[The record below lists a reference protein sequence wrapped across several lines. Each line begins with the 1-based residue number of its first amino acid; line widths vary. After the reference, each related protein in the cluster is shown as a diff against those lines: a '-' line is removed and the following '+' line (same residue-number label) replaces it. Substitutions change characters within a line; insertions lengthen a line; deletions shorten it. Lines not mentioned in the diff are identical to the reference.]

1 MVSNQSPS
9 TPLLNVCISTDNA
22 NTERVQAQ
30 DTDTINRRTMKRLAI
45 TRSHTTTTHTTPKNG
60 SRRGIVHICLP
71 GQAWTTLPLMRYR
84 VGVERR

>member
-30 DTDTINRRTMKRLAI
+30 DTDTINRRTMKGLAI
-45 TRSHTTTTHTTPKNG
+45 TRSHKKPNNPKGGTKTRPTT
-60 SRRGIVHICLP
+60 SFSLRRAVAHER
-71 GQAWTTLPLMRYR
+71 TSNTLLGMR
-84 VGVERR
+84 